1 MNEKIQNTQNKL
13 KELGY
18 FSNENLSKLVYLFEE
33 AGKRNNKNIPTLLLK
48 GKSGAGKTF

>member
-18 FSNENLSKLVYLFEE
+18 FSNENLSKLVRGIIKISLHYC
-33 AGKRNNKNIPTLLLK
+33 
-48 GKSGAGKTF
+48 

>member
-18 FSNENLSKLVYLFEE
+18 FSNENLSKLVYLKKLVRGIIKIF
-33 AGKRNNKNIPTLLLK
+33 LHYC
-48 GKSGAGKTF
+48 